1 MSKLKLVI
9 FDCDGVMFD
18 SKEANRQYYNMLLKE
33 FGRPQMSA
41 AEVDYVHTHNVL
53 DSVSFIFR
61 HYPDIKEDEVNN
73 FREKQDY
80 TPYLSHMIMEPD
92 LKDFIHYL
100 RPKHHTAIST
110 NRAAT
115 MPAVLEMFGLEEYFD
130 KVVTSLDVERPK
142 PHREALVKILDHFGL
157 TAEEA
162 IYIGDSMVDRE
173 HSAGVGMQLIAF
185 KNPDLAAEYHVNSFM
200 EITTLPIF

>member
-33 FGRPQMSA
+33 FGRPDMSEE
-41 AEVDYVHTHNVL
+41 EVDYVHTHNVL

-61 HYPDIKEDEVNN
+61 NHPDPEDEVNR

-80 TPYLSHMIMEPD
+80 TPYLNHMIMEPD
-92 LKDFIHYL
+92 LKEFLRYL
-100 RPKHHTAIST
+100 RPEHHTAIST

-115 MPAVLEMFGLEEYFD
+115 MPAVLKMFELEEYFD

-157 TAEEA
+157 NAQEA
-162 IYIGDSMVDRE
+162 VYIGDSMVDRE
-173 HSAGVGMQLIAF
+173 HSAGVDMRLIAF
-185 KNPDLAAEYHVNSFM
+185 KNPNLNAEYHVNSFM
-200 EITTLPIF
+200 EITSLPIF